1 MTVKPGFELRE
12 VCGEQILVAEG
23 IENIDF
29 SKMISM
35 NSSAAYLWNS
45 VKGKEFTN
53 EMLAELLQEKY
64 DVDAETA
71 LKDATEISSLWIE
84 NEIVSE

>member
-1 MTVKPGFELRE
+1 MTIKPGFELRE

-35 NSSAAYLWNS
+35 NESAAYLWNS
-45 VKGKEFTN
+45 VKGIDFSYRT
-53 EMLAELLQEKY
+53 LADLLLQKY
-64 DVDAETA
+64 EVDAKTA
-71 LKDATEISSLWIE
+71 LADATEIADEWVK
-84 NEIVSE
+84 NGIVAL

>member
-1 MTVKPGFELRE
+1 MKIKPGFELRE

-35 NSSAAYLWNS
+35 NETAAYLWNA
-45 VKGKEFTN
+45 VKGIDFTYQTLADLLLKEY
-53 EMLAELLQEKY
+53 E
-64 DVDAETA
+64 VDADTA
-71 LKDATEISSLWIE
+71 LADATEIADRWVE
-84 NEIVSE
+84 EGIVAA